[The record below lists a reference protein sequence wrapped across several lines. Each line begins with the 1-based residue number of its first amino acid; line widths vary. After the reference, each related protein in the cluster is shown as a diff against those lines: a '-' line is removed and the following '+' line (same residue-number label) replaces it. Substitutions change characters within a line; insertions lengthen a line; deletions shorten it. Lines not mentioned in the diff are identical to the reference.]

1 MIGREQ
7 ALPTDYGRWIQTVKD
22 RVRNAQ
28 LRTMVAVN
36 VEQLLL
42 YWDIGHDIL
51 ERQKNEGWVAKVIQ
65 KISEDLRSEFS
76 TNNGFSVRNLK
87 YMRAFA
93 AAWPNRKVIVQAP
106 LAQLAWYGRHTALQV
121 SQSSRCRIRA

>member
-1 MIGREQ
+1 MKRNKEMIARMA
-7 ALPTDYGRWIQTVKD
+7 ALPSDYGRWIQTVKD

-51 ERQKNEGWVAKVIQ
+51 ERQKNEGWGAKVIQ
-65 KISEDLRSEFS
+65 KMSEDLGCEFP
-76 TNNGFSVRNLK
+76 TNNGFSV
-87 YMRAFA
+87 
-93 AAWPNRKVIVQAP
+93 
-106 LAQLAWYGRHTALQV
+106 
-121 SQSSRCRIRA
+121 